1 MPAGAGGL
9 TPLSPSVGG
18 KLGLIAGGGALPR
31 SLADHCR
38 ETGRPYFVIRLRG
51 FADAE
56 IAVHPGAEA
65 GIAELGKVFDL
76 LKREDCRTVCMA
88 GVVKRPDFAALK
100 PDLRGLR
107 MLPGAIAAARK
118 GDDALL
124 RFVLGEF
131 EREGFAI
138 EGADAV
144 FGDMTLGEGAHGRLA
159 PQALHQPDMAL
170 AVQVAV
176 AMGALDIGQAAAVAG
191 GVVLAVEAQE
201 GTDAMLAR
209 CADLPA
215 ALRGTHDA
223 RLGVLIKWPKPIQD
237 RRVDLPVIGVKTIEG
252 AAAAGLAGV
261 VGQAGGAL
269 VVDKPAVI
277 AAADRLGLFLIG
289 LPAGTTP

>member
-1 MPAGAGGL
+1 
-9 TPLSPSVGG
+9 
-18 KLGLIAGGGALPR
+18 
-31 SLADHCR
+31 
-38 ETGRPYFVIRLRG
+38 
-51 FADAE
+51 
-56 IAVHPGAEA
+56 
-65 GIAELGKVFDL
+65 
-76 LKREDCRTVCMA
+76 
-88 GVVKRPDFAALK
+88 
-100 PDLRGLR
+100 
-107 MLPGAIAAARK
+107 
-118 GDDALL
+118 
-124 RFVLGEF
+124 
-131 EREGFAI
+131 
-138 EGADAV
+138 
-144 FGDMTLGEGAHGRLA
+144 
-159 PQALHQPDMAL
+159 
-170 AVQVAV
+170 
-176 AMGALDIGQAAAVAG
+176 MGALDIGQAAAVAG